1 MLIYLLN
8 IILLF
13 SSTGNDFQTSLKK
26 YLEKQLSMYNK
37 FEYEIIQMPKD
48 YSSIEIISGTELELN
63 GNRLMIPVLLTK
75 ESKKRESHITVKL
88 RLYKNVVT
96 VINKIESRKDLSAS
110 DFEMKNLDV
119 SLVRGTPFSSLEEI
133 NSYRTKIAL
142 NPGTILI
149 REVLEE
155 KPVIQNGDLVKASF
169 INGNVTVSIEAN
181 ARQEGAV
188 GDIIRIVTQ
197 SKQQYK
203 AKVIDS
209 SNVNILE

>member
-1 MLIYLLN
+1 
-8 IILLF
+8 
-13 SSTGNDFQTSLKK
+13 
-26 YLEKQLSMYNK
+26 MYNK

-48 YSSIEIISGTELELN
+48 YSAIEIISGTELELN
-63 GNRLMIPVLLTK
+63 GNRLMIPVLLTQ

-88 RLYKNVVT
+88 RLYKNVAT
-96 VINKIESRKDLSAS
+96 VINKVESRKDLSAS

-119 SLVRGTPFSSLEEI
+119 ALVRGTPFSSLEEI
-133 NSYRTKIAL
+133 NNYRTKIAL